1 MRRFV
6 GKNSAGLRVRTNPS
20 LQSEQIGIVK
30 PDGIISFMD
39 EVCSFLKSLKH
50 YAYFRDGDS
59 QLFVLCLLWNFKYFT
74 GLKHF
79 LPVMA

>member
-50 YAYFRDGDS
+50 YTSKGPELCP
-59 QLFVLCLLWNFKYFT
+59 LFQNSHIYPYILISCDQVIQRNQ
-74 GLKHF
+74 
-79 LPVMA
+79 